1 MGQALGIVG
10 AAVGYY
16 FGGPT
21 GAQWGYAI
29 GSAVGGMVDPTVVRG
44 PSIGEVAAQT
54 SAEGSPRSIIYGVAA
69 CYGNVIACGPALKT
83 WEMGEQQGKGGGA
96 KTEQEA
102 IYRSY
107 VIRICEGPIGAILR
121 VWEDDKLVYDVRAGS
136 LMLAESAQWIAN
148 KAVYLGTEDQVPDVF
163 SVINISGPDTPA
175 YRGTAYI
182 VVGLEDLTDRRGS
195 LPQYRFE
202 VAVSASEYMVTLP
215 HVNARGVTGGTTSG
229 TFFDGSSF
237 EGPAVGPGNVW
248 LANYTFS
255 NSGPALVVM
264 HPYVEFGGQRLFY
277 QTLAVPAEG
286 SSSLLAQINVAA
298 APGTLVKVGFEGTMS
313 GAVNMGVRGLSGT
326 KTYEPAL
333 EDGEPFVA
341 VLTPDHPRFGVI
353 KDDEGNLATA
363 WEPSGPWG
371 PEQIAQGYNGVPASL
386 AAIVADLHARCGLD
400 ADVFDVSELTDDVQ
414 GVVLAGE
421 YTAAAAID
429 ALRAP
434 YKFDRSEHDGKLWY
448 PKRGKPVVA
457 TLTLD
462 DLVDVP
468 DVQRREQAIEYP
480 AKHHLF
486 FQHADS
492 GYAVLKATSMRS
504 SPDVRVV
511 GEASVQVPVV
521 LSSDEAA
528 RITSMLHK
536 VAWAEADGEV
546 KLSIPESWL
555 WLVASNCI
563 GLSLRGQV
571 SRLRIDQV
579 DDADGVRALTL
590 RHDRQSAYTSAVS
603 GIPIP
608 APTLPPS
615 TIVGITELAVLDIPA
630 RIDSEDDLNYL
641 VSGAGASGGWYGW
654 VLQRSLDAGASYS
667 QALTSTTPGMLGALV
682 DALPAASEHYT
693 DTTNTVRVQLLRRN
707 QVLEDLP
714 DQQFLSEQ
722 GAFALQN
729 TDGSWEVLQ
738 YRDAADEGEGVF
750 ALRTL
755 HRGRLN
761 TGASAHAA
769 GARFVLL
776 ERAQHVTA
784 QSAWIGQTITH
795 RAPSQGQAAEL
806 AAVQSMVFVGR
817 SQREWP
823 VADLR
828 GIVAAGV
835 LTLEWAARHRF
846 GTDDAPV
853 ASINFLGFRVTVTDG
868 TTTRVS
874 ETTAQSAAVDV
885 SDMAGSLTAEVVA
898 LNRITGAGPVTSIT
912 L

>member
-121 VWEDDKLVYDVRAGS
+121 VWQDDKLVYDVRGGS

-175 YRGTAYI
+175 YRGTAYM

-215 HVNARGVTGGTTSG
+215 KIGTLLVTGGTTGGSFVSG
-229 TFFDGSSF
+229 AYF
-237 EGPAVGPGNVW
+237 EDPSKGLGNVW
-248 LANYTFS
+248 LADVMLS
-255 NSGPALVVM
+255 NGDALPVTVQI
-264 HPYVEFGGQRLFY
+264 YVEVRGARLFSRPL
-277 QTLAVPAEG
+277 TVPADG
-286 SSSLLAQINVAA
+286 NVRQLAQINVAA
-298 APGTLVKVGFEGTMS
+298 PVGTPIRVGFEGAMAGS
-313 GAVNMGVRGLSGT
+313 AIMYVRGLNASQS
-326 KTYEPAL
+326 YEPAL
-333 EDGEPFVA
+333 EEGEPFVP
-341 VLTPDHPRFGVI
+341 VLLPEHPRFGVI
-353 KDDEGNLATA
+353 KDDEGNLGTA
-363 WEPSGPWG
+363 WLPSAPWG
-371 PEQIAQGYNGVPASL
+371 PEEIAMGYIGGPASL
-386 AAIVADLHARCGLD
+386 AAIVSDLHARCDVG
-400 ADVFDVSELTDDVQ
+400 ADVVDVSELTDEVQ

-579 DDADGVRALTL
+579 DDAGGVRALTL

-615 TIVGITELAVLDIPA
+615 TIVGSTELAVLDIPA
-630 RIDSEDDLNYL
+630 RIDSEDDLSYL

-654 VLQRSLDAGASYS
+654 VLQRSLDAGATYS
-667 QALTSTTPGMLGALV
+667 QALSSTTPGVLGALV

-693 DTTNTVRVQLLRRN
+693 DTTNTVRVQLLRRS
-707 QVLEDLP
+707 QVLEDLT
-714 DQQFLSEQ
+714 DQQFLAEE

-729 TDGSWEVLQ
+729 ADGSWEVLQ
-738 YRDAADEGEGVF
+738 YRDATDEGGGVF

-776 ERAQHVTA
+776 ERAQHITA
-784 QSAWIGQTITH
+784 QSAWLGQTLTH

-823 VADLR
+823 VVDLR
-828 GIVAAGV
+828 GAVAAGV

-874 ETTAQSAAVDV
+874 ETAAPSVAVDV
-885 SDMAGSLTAEVVA
+885 GDMAGALTAQVVA